1 MAILKCRVCG
11 NSYEGCRH
19 AFSNNGVFR
28 WQAVAC
34 SPECGEI
41 YLKNILASRGML
53 ENKEDVSKKDEFA
66 LYDYE
71 DEDDFEDEDEE
82 DEDEY

>member
-41 YLKNILASRGML
+41 YLKNILASRG
-53 ENKEDVSKKDEFA
+53 ETKDDKVASEEDDLV

-71 DEDDFEDEDEE
+71 DEDDFDDEDDEDEE
-82 DEDEY
+82 E